1 MNSNVVEGLANYSSK
16 NQMLGDGS
24 MANLKYSKYFWSKV
38 PMDNLCD
45 IRRSL
50 LGIKGG
56 NWIRG

>member
-1 MNSNVVEGLANYSSK
+1 
-16 NQMLGDGS
+16 MLGDGS